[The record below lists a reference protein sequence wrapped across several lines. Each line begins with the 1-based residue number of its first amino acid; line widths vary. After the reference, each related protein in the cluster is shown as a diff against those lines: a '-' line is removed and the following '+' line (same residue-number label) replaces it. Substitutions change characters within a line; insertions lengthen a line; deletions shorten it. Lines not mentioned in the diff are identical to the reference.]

1 MTLCKYK
8 DIFGKPN
15 EGVHSYRVFGVASVD
30 LVLTILVAFVIKY
43 FVPSWSFILIII
55 SLFILAIIVHK
66 LFCVETALNK
76 FIFGTNV

>member
-1 MTLCKYK
+1 MTLCEYK

-55 SLFILAIIVHK
+55 SLFILAIMVHK